1 MKKSLFAI
9 VLFLS
14 LTSCAKMKHKI
25 GDFYKGGYIFKIN
38 VWGKGLCMSTHNN
51 PNSQWGCSGTVIEG
65 ADGFGIY
72 DGQQN
77 TKDIVAGCTDE
88 VFAAKY
94 CDELES
100 EGFDDWYL
108 PSIEELE
115 LMYNQ
120 LYVNGLVDNLK
131 DGRYWSSTEDFS
143 YGAWVLNFKTGER
156 ENSNSKYNKDL
167 TSRAIRRF

>member
-9 VLFLS
+9 VLFLVLS
-14 LTSCAKMKHKI
+14 SCGKAKHKI
-25 GDFYKGGYIFKIN
+25 GDFYKGGYVFKVNI
-38 VWGKGLCMSTHNN
+38 WGKGLCISTYNN
-51 PNSQWGCSGTVIEG
+51 PNSQWGCYGTTIDG
-65 ADGFGIY
+65 ADGFGIR

-77 TKDIVAGCTDE
+77 TKDIVAGCPDE
-88 VFAAKY
+88 VSAAKI

-115 LMYNQ
+115 LIYNQ

-131 DGRYWSSTEDFS
+131 GGRYWSSTEDFS
-143 YGAWVLNFKTGER
+143 YGAWTFNFSTGER
-156 ENSNSKYNKDL
+156 ENTNGKNNKEI